1 MPSSYSANFSICI
14 IRRKLLTGRSLRLR
28 SARRVIRA
36 ESADACRLP
45 GPYMTYTSPKTE
57 FPDIEFPDIEF
68 PDIEFPDIEFP
79 DIEFPDIEFRTSNS
93 RTSNSRACGCLSL

>member
-14 IRRKLLTGRSLRLR
+14 IRRKLLTERSLRLR

-45 GPYMTYTSPKTE
+45 GPYLAYTSPKTG
-57 FPDIEFPDIEF
+57 FSDIVDA
-68 PDIEFPDIEFP
+68 
-79 DIEFPDIEFRTSNS
+79 FRS
-93 RTSNSRACGCLSL
+93 SLRRYMICPKITGHLY